1 MEGIFIYWFGWGLWV
16 IISFFWARSK
26 KRFWSAF
33 AILTLL
39 IVLPITFVIVNT
51 SFHLAYCLFS
61 IYLFWQA
68 SKGKRLKRIHS
79 FIASITIGAAYAG
92 FEMVLIFDPVVEFI
106 DSRWMIGCMVAIIAF
121 LLSTNFSHRLLLAFL
136 GLIQGELLAGLVSQ
150 HHLHL
155 GRTIGNLY
163 FFDIIAIVGLLF
175 SVVWLLKQLSML
187 LGRFVVKEQKQGLLK
202 QSS

>member
-1 MEGIFIYWFGWGLWV
+1 MEGVFIYWFGWGFWV
-16 IISFFWARSK
+16 VISFFWPRSR

-39 IVLPITFVIVNT
+39 ILLPTTLVIANT
-51 SFHLAYCLFS
+51 LFHIGYLLFS
-61 IYLFWQA
+61 IYLFWQM
-68 SKGKRLKRIHS
+68 SKGNNVNLFHS

-92 FEMVLIFDPVVEFI
+92 FQMMLIFDPVVEFI
-106 DSRWMIGCMVAIIAF
+106 DSRWMIGCMTAIIAF
-121 LLSTNFSHRLLLAFL
+121 LLSTTFNHRLLLAFL

-163 FFDIIAIVGLLF
+163 FFDIIAIVGMLF
-175 SVVWLLKQLSML
+175 SVVWSFQQLSTL
-187 LGRFVVKEQKQGLLK
+187 LGNLVVKEQKSDLLK